1 MEIVMTKTETRKLR
15 KIVKKI
21 VRAQSYHQMQ
31 KINALGLDNSTESI
45 LPTLDKN
52 CGKAVAQLYK
62 Y

>member
-1 MEIVMTKTETRKLR
+1 MTKTETRKLR

-52 CGKAVAQLYK
+52 CGKAVAQL
-62 Y
+62 